1 MSQSYI
7 WTFTNIAIRMEPVLR
22 CLQGVEG
29 MGTGEFGVNGDGADG
44 VGDGRCESH
53 EQLLRH
59 MAEKIIY
66 LEKRN

>member
-7 WTFTNIAIRMEPVLR
+7 WTFTNIAIRMEPLLC

-29 MGTGEFGVNGDGADG
+29 MGTGEFGVYGI
-44 VGDGRCESH
+44 GDGRCESH

-59 MAEKIIY
+59 MAEKIIF